1 MLTGKQKSLLRSKA
15 NTIDP
20 ILQIGKNEIS
30 ENLIEQINDALEAR
44 ELIKIKVL
52 KNCLQDKKELA
63 DEISQQTNSY
73 VVQILGSIIT
83 LYKESKEKKQIDLP

>member
-1 MLTGKQKSLLRSKA
+1 MLTGKQKGFLRSKA

-44 ELIKIKVL
+44 ELIKVKVL
-52 KNCLQDKKELA
+52 KNCLSDKKDIAEQ
-63 DEISQQTNSY
+63 ISKATDSHI
-73 VVQILGSIIT
+73 VQILGSIIT
-83 LYKESKEKKQIDLP
+83 LYKESKEKKQIELP